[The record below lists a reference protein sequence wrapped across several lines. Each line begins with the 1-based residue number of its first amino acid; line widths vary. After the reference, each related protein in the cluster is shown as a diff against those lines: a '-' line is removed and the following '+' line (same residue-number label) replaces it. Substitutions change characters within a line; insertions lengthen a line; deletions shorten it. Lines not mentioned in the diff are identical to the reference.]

1 MTTTKPSVR
10 RVADPAALPRPT
22 ALPLK
27 AVPSFLRAARQDMV
41 PAFSLLFDATGS
53 PARLAVP
60 GVVDIVLVDRP
71 EDVEQVFLRKQD
83 LYVKGEEYD
92 VPALGL
98 RRGLVTSRGERW
110 KRDRGMLNPLFARRH
125 LEQFATTMVDRTS
138 TMLDSWS
145 EQPDGTRIDVA
156 HEMMVVALQIAAET
170 MFGTELSDDD
180 VAVFGDGIAE
190 VLTDMLLVGNSPVT
204 WLLQALPGVSMRTAA
219 ATHWRARR
227 IARRIRE
234 ADGMIDK
241 IIDRRRATVSG
252 PTTDFLGLLLSAQ
265 DEATGHKLT
274 RSELLEQ
281 SLTFLGAGHETTATA
296 MAWFW
301 HLMSQN
307 PDARDRMLDE
317 IDTIL
322 QGRIPNSDDVDSLP
336 WTKACFSEAM
346 RIHPPVYLSMR
357 RATADD
363 DLNGRYIKRGTVV
376 VVLTHRLHRNPDVWS
391 DPERFDP
398 TRFLPGA
405 GADRPKAA
413 YVPFGG
419 GRRIC
424 IGSQFALME
433 GTLIATRT
441 SQRFVLDAVPGHRVV
456 EEGFT
461 TLRPKGGL
469 PMVIRRRTDA
479 PIQVTA

>member
-1 MTTTKPSVR
+1 M
-10 RVADPAALPRPT
+10 
-22 ALPLK
+22 PLK
-27 AVPSFLRAARQDMV
+27 EVPAFLRAARQDML
-41 PAFSLLFDATGS
+41 PAFSLLFDASGS

-60 GVVDIVLVDRP
+60 GVMDIVVLDRP

-83 LYVKGEEYD
+83 VYVKGEEYD

-98 RRGLVTSRGERW
+98 RRGLVTSRGDRW

-125 LEQFATTMVDRTS
+125 LEPFGTTMVDRTS

-145 EQPDGTRIDVA
+145 TLPDGARIDVA

-180 VAVFGDGIAE
+180 VAVFGDVVAE

-234 ADGMIDK
+234 ADRVIDK
-241 IIDRRRATVSG
+241 IIDRRQAAGNSS
-252 PTTDFLGLLLSAQ
+252 TTDFLGLLLSAQ
-265 DEATGHKLT
+265 DETTGHKLT

-281 SLTFLGAGHETTATA
+281 SLTFLGAGHETTASA

-307 PDARDRMLDE
+307 LEARDRLLDE
-317 IDTIL
+317 IDTVL
-322 QGRIPNSDDVDSLP
+322 EGRIPTVDDIDQLP
-336 WTKACFSEAM
+336 WTRACFSEAT
-346 RIHPPVYLSMR
+346 RIHPPVYVSMR

-363 DLNGRYIKRGTVV
+363 DLNGRYIKRGTIII
-376 VVLTHRLHRNPDVWS
+376 VLTHRLHRNPDVWS

-405 GADRPKAA
+405 GTDRPKAA

-424 IGSQFALME
+424 IGSQFAMME
-433 GTLIATRT
+433 GTLIAART

-461 TLRPKGGL
+461 SLRPKGGL
-469 PMVIRRRTDA
+469 PMIIRRRTDA
-479 PIQVTA
+479 PIQATA

>member
-1 MTTTKPSVR
+1 
-10 RVADPAALPRPT
+10 
-22 ALPLK
+22 
-27 AVPSFLRAARQDMV
+27 MV
-41 PAFSLLFDATGS
+41 PALSMLFDAVGS

-60 GVVDIVLVDRP
+60 GIVDLVLVDRP
-71 EDVEQVFLRKQD
+71 EDVEQIFLRKQD
-83 LYVKGEEYD
+83 VYVKGEEYD

-125 LEQFATTMVDRTS
+125 LEPFATTMVNCADA
-138 TMLDSWS
+138 MLDQWS
-145 EQPDGTRIDVA
+145 TRADGTRIEVA
-156 HEMMVVALQIAAET
+156 HEMMVVTMQIAAET
-170 MFGTELSDDD
+170 MFGTELSDAD
-180 VAVFGDGIAE
+180 VALFGEGIAE

-204 WLLQALPGVSMRTAA
+204 WILQALPGISMRNAA
-219 ATHWRARR
+219 ALHWRARR

-234 ADGMIDK
+234 ADNMITK
-241 IIDRRRATVSG
+241 IIEARRATTDPG
-252 PTTDFLGLLLSAQ
+252 TDFLGLLLSAR
-265 DEATGHKLT
+265 DESTGHKLT
-274 RSELLEQ
+274 RAELLEQ

-301 HLMSQN
+301 HLMAQN
-307 PDARDRMLDE
+307 PEARDQMFDE
-317 IDTIL
+317 VDTVL
-322 QGRIPNSDDVDSLP
+322 HGGVPTFDDVDRLP

-363 DLNGRYIKRGTVV
+363 DLNGYYIKKGTILI
-376 VVLTHRLHRNPDVWS
+376 VLTHRLHRNPDVWPE
-391 DPERFDP
+391 PERFDP

-405 GADRPKAA
+405 GTDRPKAA

-424 IGSQFALME
+424 IGSQFAMME
-433 GTLIATRT
+433 GTLIAART
-441 SQRFVLDAVPGHRVV
+441 SQRFVLDTLPDHRVV

-469 PMVIRRRTDA
+469 PMVIRRRTDVA
-479 PIQVTA
+479 AGATA